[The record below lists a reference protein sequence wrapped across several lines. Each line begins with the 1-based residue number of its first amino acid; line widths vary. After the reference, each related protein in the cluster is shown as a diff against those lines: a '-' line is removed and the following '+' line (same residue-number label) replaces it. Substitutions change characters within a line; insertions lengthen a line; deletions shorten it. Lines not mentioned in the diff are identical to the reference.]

1 MNSLKRIKPLEGHFP
16 VLVKEVIDCLNIK
29 KDGTYVD
36 GTVGLG
42 GHSSLILESISNKGR
57 LVGIDRDARTLEI
70 CKDNL
75 NHKNKNFSLHND
87 SYENIN
93 SVLKSQGIATVDGI
107 LLDLGLSSYQL
118 NDSKRGFS
126 FNGNGELDMRFDMSQ
141 TTKAKD
147 ILNHYEPNLLANI
160 IYKYGEER
168 RSRIIAK
175 NITKVRPLNKINE
188 LVEAIRISTPPKNRK
203 KSIARV
209 FQALRIT
216 VNDELKKLDD
226 FLLNFYKNLNIGGI
240 IAIISFH
247 SLEDRIVKH
256 QFKRLEKESVLKI
269 ITKRPVTPSSEELEL
284 NIRSRSSKLRVAQ
297 KV

>member
-93 SVLKSQGIATVDGI
+93 SVLKSEGIAAVDGI

-188 LVEAIRISTPPKNRK
+188 LVEVIRISTPPKNRK

-209 FQALRIT
+209 FQALRIA

-269 ITKRPVTPSSEELEL
+269 ITKRPITPSSEELEL

>member
-1 MNSLKRIKPLEGHFP
+1 MNSLKRIKPFEGHSP

-75 NHKNKNFSLHND
+75 NHKKKNFSLHND
-87 SYENIN
+87 SYEKIN

-256 QFKRLEKESVLKI
+256 QFKSLEKESVLKI
-269 ITKRPVTPSSEELEL
+269 ITKKPVTPCSEELKL

>member
-75 NHKNKNFSLHND
+75 NHKKKNFSLHND

-175 NITKVRPLNKINE
+175 NITKIRPLNKINE

-256 QFKRLEKESVLKI
+256 QFKRL
-269 ITKRPVTPSSEELEL
+269 
-284 NIRSRSSKLRVAQ
+284 
-297 KV
+297 

>member
-75 NHKNKNFSLHND
+75 NHKKKNFSLHND
-87 SYENIN
+87 SYDNIN

-269 ITKRPVTPSSEELEL
+269 ITKRPVTPSSEELKL

>member
-75 NHKNKNFSLHND
+75 NHKKKNFSLHND

-93 SVLKSQGIATVDGI
+93 SVLKSEGIAAVDGI

-188 LVEAIRISTPPKNRK
+188 LVEVIRISTPPKNRK

-209 FQALRIT
+209 FQALRIA